1 MSGQDNSAINVK
13 PAGLKTATKNVSFGT
28 KLAPDIRKKKSY
40 IGYFKV
46 AVSATT
52 LRQVGHLV
60 TIGLYFNRY
69 ITGHFYG
76 PKVWIRTYFVT

>member
-52 LRQVGHLV
+52 LSQLGHLV
-60 TIGLYFNRY
+60 AIGPNHLNRY
-69 ITGHFYG
+69 ITGHFYD
-76 PKVWIRTYFVT
+76 PEV